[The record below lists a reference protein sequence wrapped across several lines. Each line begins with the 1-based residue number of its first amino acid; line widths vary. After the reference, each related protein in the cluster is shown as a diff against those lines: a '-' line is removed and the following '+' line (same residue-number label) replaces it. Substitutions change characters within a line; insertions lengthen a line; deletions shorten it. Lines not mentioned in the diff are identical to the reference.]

1 MYNYARFT
9 RSPRSHLFR
18 TTLALF
24 TFLPFLLAGSLVAH
38 AADVMLA
45 WDANADPVA
54 GYRLY
59 YGHASRSYQN
69 SVDVGKVTS
78 YTWTGLAEGKTYYF
92 AVTAYNSNNVES
104 SYSAELVCHTVTA
117 SSGGGGSI
125 SPSGTVFVTA
135 GTSQTYTS
143 SPSTGYTVGN
153 MTVDGVSQGPITSYT
168 FTNVAAPH
176 NISASFALKTY
187 TITAGVS
194 GAGGTISPS
203 GAQNVSHGGSLSF
216 SIAPGTGYNVGD
228 VVVDGVSKGAV
239 TSYAFTNVTAGH
251 TITASFVPKT
261 YTITA
266 GVSGSGGT
274 ISPSGAQNV
283 SHGGSLSFS
292 IAPGT
297 GYNVGDVVVD
307 GVSKGALTSYAFTNV
322 TAGHTI
328 TASFVPKTYTITAGV
343 SGSGGTISPSGAQNV
358 SHGGSL
364 SFSIAPGTGYN
375 VGDVVVDGVSKGAL
389 TSYAFT
395 NVAAPHSITASFKA
409 SNLPPHADAGPDQT
423 VDEGILV
430 TLLGSN
436 SRDPEGSVLSHLWE
450 QVDGPAVQLSS
461 TTTADPTFRAPDVG
475 PEGLALTFRLTVTDD
490 LGARSSDTCIVNVT
504 WVNIPPTADAGA
516 DQAVN
521 MGAIVTLDG
530 SGSTDVDD
538 GIASYSWKRVSGP
551 VVETVDWSQPT
562 ITFVAPDVASE
573 GASLVFELTVTDHNG
588 LKATDSCIVNVSWV
602 NTPPTSNAGPDQA
615 AYEADTVM
623 LDGSASTDD
632 EGIVSYQ
639 WKQTLGTPVALSDP
653 NAPSVQFIAPTI
665 SAASETL
672 TFTLAVT
679 DAGTL
684 QSEDTCQVTVH
695 KKSGVDLTGGW
706 KSSTYDGSKFVGT
719 VQVKNAGN
727 LRAGTFR
734 VALYLSS
741 NGTALTRLLK
751 TTTVYG
757 LSAGAAKDLSY
768 SYRARGLSGQS
779 MIAVIDSTGVIQE
792 TNEANNRAVVAIK

>member
-1 MYNYARFT
+1 
-9 RSPRSHLFR
+9 
-18 TTLALF
+18 
-24 TFLPFLLAGSLVAH
+24 
-38 AADVMLA
+38 
-45 WDANADPVA
+45 
-54 GYRLY
+54 
-59 YGHASRSYQN
+59 
-69 SVDVGKVTS
+69 
-78 YTWTGLAEGKTYYF
+78 
-92 AVTAYNSNNVES
+92 
-104 SYSAELVCHTVTA
+104 
-117 SSGGGGSI
+117 
-125 SPSGTVFVTA
+125 
-135 GTSQTYTS
+135 
-143 SPSTGYTVGN
+143 
-153 MTVDGVSQGPITSYT
+153 
-168 FTNVAAPH
+168 
-176 NISASFALKTY
+176 
-187 TITAGVS
+187 
-194 GAGGTISPS
+194 
-203 GAQNVSHGGSLSF
+203 
-216 SIAPGTGYNVGD
+216 
-228 VVVDGVSKGAV
+228 
-239 TSYAFTNVTAGH
+239 TNVTAGH

-274 ISPSGAQNV
+274 ISPSGAQTV
-283 SHGGSLSFS
+283 SHGGSLSLS

-297 GYNVGDVVVD
+297 GYDIADVVVD
-307 GVSKGALTSYAFTNV
+307 GISKGA
-322 TAGHTI
+322 H
-328 TASFVPKTYTITAGV
+328 
-343 SGSGGTISPSGAQNV
+343 
-358 SHGGSL
+358 
-364 SFSIAPGTGYN
+364 
-375 VGDVVVDGVSKGAL
+375 

-672 TFTLAVT
+672 TFTLTVT

-695 KKSGVDLTGGW
+695 KNSGVDLTGGW
-706 KSSTYDGSKFVGT
+706 KSSSYDGSKFVGT